1 MCTAVRCQLVCNHS
15 LMLVRRDTAVGVS
28 VGSAAGSL
36 VTGLSIM
43 LAFRYM
49 HLPVVEGL
57 PAG

>member
-1 MCTAVRCQLVCNHS
+1 
-15 LMLVRRDTAVGVS
+15 MLHRDTAVGVS
-28 VGSAAGSL
+28 VASAAGSL